1 MQLELSSLSKFLKGD
16 VPNPSFDALGVLH
29 LICLNKYLSRFIIP
43 PTSLAKLTNSCL
55 TYNLI
60 VSLFLYL
67 GLLCNLIEGFIEKIN
82 ILLSRYN
89 WDSIFGKFVVSSIIR
104 CLKISTARGDCGR
117 VRFKKVGFCGQLL
130 FHMKN
135 VVSL

>member
-1 MQLELSSLSKFLKGD
+1 M
-16 VPNPSFDALGVLH
+16 
-29 LICLNKYLSRFIIP
+29 
-43 PTSLAKLTNSCL
+43 
-55 TYNLI
+55 
-60 VSLFLYL
+60 

-104 CLKISTARGDCGR
+104 CLKISTARGDGGR